1 MSKKPWQ
8 GRFEE
13 ETSRTLEDFSQ
24 SVSFD
29 RELYPQDIRGSIAHA
44 RMLGRQGI
52 ITEEDSKLIV
62 KGLEEILAELEDGL
76 TPWDPALEDVH
87 MNIEKQ
93 VLWHGQS

>member
-1 MSKKPWQ
+1 MVKKPWQ

-44 RMLGRQGI
+44 RMLARQGI
-52 ITEEDSKLIV
+52 ITEEDSKLII
-62 KGLEEILAELEDGL
+62 KGLEEILAELEEGL
-76 TPWDPALEDVH
+76 TPWKRDPRGA
-87 MNIEKQ
+87 
-93 VLWHGQS
+93 